1 MGTDFVVLGTYPPT
15 QCGLATFSAALLGDL
30 PGPGDRVGVV
40 RVLDEPSPDMAP
52 PVVHD
57 LVNGTAVAA
66 DDAAAVMNRF
76 GVAIIQ
82 HEYGIYGGPDGAD
95 LLSLMQA
102 LTVPSIVVLH
112 TVLAEPGPWQ
122 KMILG
127 EVIAAASAVVTMT
140 ETGRQRVLDQYGTDP
155 AKVTVIPHGAAT
167 YWASA
172 RPADTA
178 AVYWQRLGLPGN
190 LPARLPIRRPGGL
203 PRILT
208 WGLIGPGKGIEHAID
223 AIALLRD
230 EGIRVRYTI
239 AGETHPKVRARSGE
253 AYRRSLQDRAV
264 RLGVLDLVRF
274 DDRYLAPRALAR
286 LVRSAGTVLL
296 PYDSAE
302 QVTSGVL
309 IEAVAAG
316 KPVVA
321 TGFPHAVE
329 LLSGGAG
336 LLVGRHDPAAIAAA
350 LRRVLTEPGQAAL
363 MARHAAALA
372 PGLLW
377 PAVAAAY
384 RELAASLA
392 GDLTAGLTSD
402 LAGDL
407 FGELAAMSAGIQQ
420 AEAVTR

>member
-57 LVNGTAVAA
+57 LVNGTAGAA

-178 AVYWQRLGLPGN
+178 V
-190 LPARLPIRRPGGL
+190 
-203 PRILT
+203 
-208 WGLIGPGKGIEHAID
+208 
-223 AIALLRD
+223 ALLRD

-336 LLVGRHDPAAIAAA
+336 LAH
-350 LRRVLTEPGQAAL
+350 
-363 MARHAAALA
+363 
-372 PGLLW
+372 
-377 PAVAAAY
+377 
-384 RELAASLA
+384 S
-392 GDLTAGLTSD
+392 
-402 LAGDL
+402 
-407 FGELAAMSAGIQQ
+407 
-420 AEAVTR
+420 

>member
-40 RVLDEPSPDMAP
+40 RVLDEPAPDMPP

-57 LVNGTAVAA
+57 LVNGTVGAA
-66 DDAAAVMNRF
+66 EDAAAVMNRF

-95 LLSLMQA
+95 LLPLMNA
-102 LTVPSIVVLH
+102 LTVPPIVVLH
-112 TVLAEPGPWQ
+112 TVLAEPDPWQ

-178 AVYWQRLGLPGN
+178 AAYWQRLGLP
-190 LPARLPIRRPGGL
+190 ARLPTRLPGRL
-203 PRILT
+203 PGILT

-253 AYRRSLQDRAV
+253 AYRRSLQDRVA

-384 RELAASLA
+384 RELAASLT

-402 LAGDL
+402 LFGDL
-407 FGELAAMSAGIQQ
+407 AAISAGIQQ
-420 AEAVTR
+420 AGAVTR